1 MLVLLQSI
9 ELLHKHAL
17 QLTKELEASEY
28 ALIDKNKDIQDLKT
42 QLTKLRSELSN
53 YVDYYNNVKEIIKDK
68 QGDKYARISLLEV
81 LPF

>member
-17 QLTKELEASEY
+17 NLTKELEASEM
-28 ALIDKNKDIQDLKT
+28 ALSDKNKDIQELKT
-42 QLTKLRSELSN
+42 QLTKYRNELSN
-53 YVDYYNNVKEIIKDK
+53 YVDYYNNVKDIIKDNK
-68 QGDKYARISLLEV
+68 ADKYARISLLDV

>member
-1 MLVLLQSI
+1 MLELLQSI

-17 QLTKELEASEY
+17 HLTKELEASEM
-28 ALIDKNKDIQDLKT
+28 ALSDKNKDIQDLKI
-42 QLTKLRSELSN
+42 QLTKYRKELSN
-53 YVDYYNNVKEIIKDK
+53 YVDYYNNVKLIIKDK